1 MWFLRRPLRETFCI
15 LRLPA
20 LKCPSHNY
28 STGRTNPVG
37 IWTKNL
43 IFVWQRHSHVMISAV
58 NPAKAASSH
67 CLFSAAGSPCFFF
80 FLFAWLIQSPGL
92 SYILYDIM
100 YLFNQHVSSSSACCA
115 HLHKSVLMC
124 WTVGFSSAAG
134 SREGS
139 IFICKNSCW
148 HQTNDPTAA
157 KISQSLLYKTNFI

>member
-1 MWFLRRPLRETFCI
+1 MVSPSSSQRNFLYFKTACLEVSISQLLHGAHKSSWNLDEKFDFCLAAALTRYDFCSESCQSCFLSLSFLCRRFTL
-15 LRLPA
+15 L
-20 LKCPSHNY
+20 
-28 STGRTNPVG
+28 
-37 IWTKNL
+37 
-43 IFVWQRHSHVMISAV
+43 
-58 NPAKAASSH
+58 
-67 CLFSAAGSPCFFF
+67 FF